1 MNSYGHKAK
10 DYLAQYCPMWYS
22 EIEDK
27 EAYFT
32 EIGNT
37 AESQVSSIYSK
48 LSRPELG
55 DRDLATRQMAEETIR
70 ELLCPPPERHHP
82 TADGAKAAEED
93 FDDEANPA
101 ASSMLE
107 WVQMQREMLLTED

>member
-1 MNSYGHKAK
+1 MNNYGLKAK
-10 DYLAQYCPMWYS
+10 DYLAQNCPTWYS

-55 DRDLATRQMAEETIR
+55 GNNLATRQMAEETIR
-70 ELLCPPPERHHP
+70 ELLYPPPERHRR
-82 TADGAKAAEED
+82 TADWTEGAEED

-101 ASSMLE
+101 AGSMLE
-107 WVQMQREMLLTED
+107 WVQMQREMLLAED

>member
-1 MNSYGHKAK
+1 MNNYGLKAK
-10 DYLAQYCPMWYS
+10 DYLAQNCPTWYS

-55 DRDLATRQMAEETIR
+55 GNDLATRQMAEETIR
-70 ELLCPPPERHHP
+70 ELLYPPPERHRR
-82 TADGAKAAEED
+82 TADWAKETEED

-101 ASSMLE
+101 AGSMLE
-107 WVQMQREMLLTED
+107 WVQMQREMLLAED

>member
-10 DYLAQYCPMWYS
+10 DYLARYCPTWYS

-32 EIGNT
+32 EIGET
-37 AESQVSSIYSK
+37 AESQVSSIYSR

-55 DRDLATRQMAEETIR
+55 DSDLATRQMAEETIR
-70 ELLCPPPERHHP
+70 ELLYPPPERHHP
-82 TADGAKAAEED
+82 TAEWTKAAEED

-101 ASSMLE
+101 AGSMLE
-107 WVQMQREMLLTED
+107 WVQMQREMLLAED

>member
-10 DYLAQYCPMWYS
+10 DYLAEYCPTWYS

-32 EIGNT
+32 EIGEI

-55 DRDLATRQMAEETIR
+55 DSDLATRQMAEETIR
-70 ELLCPPPERHHP
+70 ELLYPPPERHHP
-82 TADGAKAAEED
+82 TADWTEENGED

-101 ASSMLE
+101 AGSMLE
-107 WVQMQREMLLTED
+107 WVQMQREMLLAED

>member
-1 MNSYGHKAK
+1 MNNYGLKAK
-10 DYLAQYCPMWYS
+10 DYLAQYCPTWYS

-32 EIGNT
+32 EIGST

-55 DRDLATRQMAEETIR
+55 GNDLATRQMAEET
-70 ELLCPPPERHHP
+70 
-82 TADGAKAAEED
+82 EED

-101 ASSMLE
+101 AGSMLE
-107 WVQMQREMLLTED
+107 WVQMQREMLLAED

>member
-1 MNSYGHKAK
+1 MNNYGLKAK
-10 DYLAQYCPMWYS
+10 DYLAQYCPTWYS

-27 EAYFT
+27 EAYFI

-37 AESQVSSIYSK
+37 AESQVSSIYSR

-55 DRDLATRQMAEETIR
+55 GNDPATRQMAEETIR
-70 ELLCPPPERHHP
+70 ELLYPPPERHRR
-82 TADGAKAAEED
+82 TADWAKETEED

-101 ASSMLE
+101 AGSMLDG
-107 WVQMQREMLLTED
+107 VQMQREMLLAAD